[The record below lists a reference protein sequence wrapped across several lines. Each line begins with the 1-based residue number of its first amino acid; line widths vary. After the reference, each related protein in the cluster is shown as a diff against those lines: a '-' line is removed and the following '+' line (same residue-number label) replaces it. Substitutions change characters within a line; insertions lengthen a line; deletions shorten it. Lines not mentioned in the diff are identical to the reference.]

1 MSAAPTWPMSNIVP
15 GVAADVNHY
24 EEYVSLQEHQSLK
37 EKVVQLTETVL
48 RLEDAFTNFTQKLA
62 PSHGPE
68 RTVGTKATQSHQNRN
83 KDLEVSG
90 SDCKW
95 RVVISSPKYRTPSM
109 PQCWARSASQLTRR
123 RRTPYQS
130 RYPPTP
136 VLYRPRILA
145 GGGLVG
151 TWHQAMHM
159 IHYTTFTCT
168 RSSSTTRVID
178 SEGLH
183 PAPPAKLTC
192 LELAVCRP
200 SATRGR

>member
-1 MSAAPTWPMSNIVP
+1 MSAAPKWPVNNIVP
-15 GVAADVNHY
+15 SMVAEANHY

-68 RTVGTKATQSHQNRN
+68 RTVGTKATQNHQNRN

-95 RVVISSPKYRTPSM
+95 RVVTGSPMYRTPSM
-109 PQCWARSASQLTRR
+109 PRCWARMASPPTRR
-123 RRTPYQS
+123 RRTPSQS

-136 VLYRPRILA
+136 ILYRPRILA
-145 GGGLVG
+145 GPRDDGAIAPLV
-151 TWHQAMHM
+151 
-159 IHYTTFTCT
+159 
-168 RSSSTTRVID
+168 
-178 SEGLH
+178 
-183 PAPPAKLTC
+183 
-192 LELAVCRP
+192 
-200 SATRGR
+200 